1 MDELELWTGFNG
13 ALAAASAALA
23 GLIMV
28 VLSVNVR
35 EVLAYPGVSARAAAS
50 LALLVLTLVCSL
62 LGLIPAGGT
71 VAYGALTLAGCVVV
85 WAIAGRAMYVLAR
98 NPASA
103 AHRPGGSGP
112 DDSCPTPPPGSRP
125 AQHPDPRSAPPADPR
140 STPLVEPHGGRATNR
155 DGLRHLA
162 GNGVVFLG
170 PLVLFSVG
178 GVLLLLGLPSGTYW
192 LAYGS
197 LGALAGSMLFS
208 WIALIEILR

>member
-1 MDELELWTGFNG
+1 MDGLELWAGFNG

-35 EVLAYPGVSARAAAS
+35 EVLAYPGVSARAAAA

-62 LGLIPAGGT
+62 LGLVPAGGT

-85 WAIAGRAMYVLAR
+85 WVIAGRAMYVLAR
-98 NPASA
+98 SPASA
-103 AHRPGGSGP
+103 AHRPDDSRPGP
-112 DDSCPTPPPGSRP
+112 DPGSRP
-125 AQHPDPRSAPPADPR
+125 APGPGPRSAPPAEPR
-140 STPLVEPHGGRATNR
+140 PTPLVEPPGGRAANR

-178 GVLLLLGLPSGTYW
+178 GVLLLLGLPSGAYW

-208 WIALIEILR
+208 WVALIEILR